1 MRFRVVRVYLVLLLE
16 VLAHLAETGSFVE
29 KVEPALLCLY
39 LTYGNFLLFGLVF
52 YLRARC
58 NFRVVFL
65 H

>member
-16 VLAHLAETGSFVE
+16 ILAHLAETGSFVE
-29 KVEPALLCLY
+29 KSNLRGSF

-65 H
+65 Y